1 MHKMFWRFCNPHFR
15 FPCYIFSLLLESIFG
30 LKGRKEDNVCCTTRF
45 FELTFYFSHSY
56 FVPFSSGVIGFNE
69 VQQVFLVAICHDIRQ
84 LVMFQ
89 DEKVYI
95 FQCFFIQMQELIC
108 CITYIK
114 YFCTETEQW

>member
-30 LKGRKEDNVCCTTRF
+30 LKSRKEDNVCCTTRF

-56 FVPFSSGVIGFNE
+56 FVPFSSGVIGFNK
-69 VQQVFLVAICHDIRQ
+69 VQQILLMAICHNIRQ

-89 DEKVYI
+89 DKKPYL
-95 FQCFFIQMQELIC
+95 FQHFFIQMQKLLF

-114 YFCTETEQW
+114 DLCTETEQW

>member
-69 VQQVFLVAICHDIRQ
+69 VQQVFPMAICHDIRQ
-84 LVMFQ
+84 FVMFQ
-89 DEKVYI
+89 DEKVYL

-108 CITYIK
+108 CIT
-114 YFCTETEQW
+114 